1 MSSSLMTSVA
11 PVARIEAMSC
21 ARLTDEVV
29 NLINIKSAQHL
40 VINAVDERVRV
51 LEQNHL
57 QEEEEKEHAEVTRL
71 NVTLVQAKI
80 EIAQGANALSQAKS
94 EIIRMQTIVDQM
106 KDALTHAKSENVQ
119 SKTETAQ
126 AKTEATHAKKAL
138 KGFMEIYIFTL

>member
-40 VINAVDERVRV
+40 VINAVDERVGV
-51 LEQNHL
+51 LEQKHL
-57 QEEEEKEHAEVTRL
+57 QEEEEKEPAEVTRL